1 MIGAGSSAPI
11 VGLFPSAELQ
21 LRPACPNIRCVKRRL
36 IKWILVWGAFGLVMP
51 LLLTLGWK
59 VFGWGFGGLQVIL
72 WPSSIFLMG
81 LDGPTPRGMLD
92 ITEIYS
98 ILAAENMIL
107 YSLVGSL
114 TSPIVYF
121 ATRERKL
128 P

>member
-11 VGLFPSAELQ
+11 VGYSLP
-21 LRPACPNIRCVKRRL
+21 PNCNCARL
-36 IKWILVWGAFGLVMP
+36 VLTSGAFGLVMP
-51 LLLTLGWK
+51 LLLTSGWK
-59 VFGWGFGGLQVIL
+59 VFGWGFGELQVIL
-72 WPSSIFLMG
+72 WPSSIFLMR

>member
-1 MIGAGSSAPI
+1 
-11 VGLFPSAELQ
+11 
-21 LRPACPNIRCVKRRL
+21 
-36 IKWILVWGAFGLVMP
+36 
-51 LLLTLGWK
+51 
-59 VFGWGFGGLQVIL
+59 
-72 WPSSIFLMG
+72 MG

-107 YSLVGSL
+107 YSLGSL